1 MLFGDRI
8 KELRNLA
15 DMSQQEL
22 ANRTGLSLRSIQN
35 YESNQRYPKDVA
47 ILNKL
52 CAALGTTIEELMKEE
67 DQFILEAASKFGS
80 RGKNDAEKL
89 IEEVGGLF
97 AGGELNEEDKDKV
110 FRAITEKRKIII
122 KSTLP
127 KNTKRTASRM
137 NSHCPFFGIVCLLY
151 LLCWGR

>member
-52 CAALGTTIEELMKEE
+52 CGALGTTIEELMKEE

-110 FRAITEKRKIII
+110 FRAITEMYWKAKDNN
-122 KSTLP
+122 KKYTP
-127 KNTKRTASRM
+127 KKYKK
-137 NSHCPFFGIVCLLY
+137 NSESNE
-151 LLCWGR
+151 

>member
-110 FRAITEKRKIII
+110 FRAITEMYWKAKD
-122 KSTLP
+122 KNKKYTP
-127 KNTKRTASRM
+127 KKYKK
-137 NSHCPFFGIVCLLY
+137 NSDSNE
-151 LLCWGR
+151 

>member
-15 DMSQQEL
+15 EMSQQEL

-110 FRAITEKRKIII
+110 FRAITEMYWKAKDNN
-122 KSTLP
+122 KKYTP
-127 KNTKRTASRM
+127 KKYKK
-137 NSHCPFFGIVCLLY
+137 NSESNE
-151 LLCWGR
+151 

>member
-89 IEEVGGLF
+89 LEEVGVLF

-110 FRAITEKRKIII
+110 FRAITEMYWKAKDNN
-122 KSTLP
+122 KKYTP
-127 KNTKRTASRM
+127 KKYKK
-137 NSHCPFFGIVCLLY
+137 NSESNE
-151 LLCWGR
+151 

>member
-15 DMSQQEL
+15 EMSQQEL

-110 FRAITEKRKIII
+110 FRAITEMYWKAKDNN
-122 KSTLP
+122 KKYTP
-127 KNTKRTASRM
+127 KKYKKNCGS
-137 NSHCPFFGIVCLLY
+137 NE
-151 LLCWGR
+151 

>member
-52 CAALGTTIEELMKEE
+52 CTALGTTIEELMKEE

-110 FRAITEKRKIII
+110 FRAITEMYWKAKDNNI
-122 KSTLP
+122 KYTP
-127 KNTKRTASRM
+127 KKYKK
-137 NSHCPFFGIVCLLY
+137 NSGSNE
-151 LLCWGR
+151 

>member
-47 ILNKL
+47 IINKL

-110 FRAITEKRKIII
+110 FRAITEMYWKAKDNN
-122 KSTLP
+122 KKYTP
-127 KNTKRTASRM
+127 KKYKK
-137 NSHCPFFGIVCLLY
+137 NSESNE
-151 LLCWGR
+151 

>member
-110 FRAITEKRKIII
+110 FRAITEMYWKAKDNNI
-122 KSTLP
+122 KYTP
-127 KNTKRTASRM
+127 KKYKK
-137 NSHCPFFGIVCLLY
+137 NSESNE
-151 LLCWGR
+151 

>member
-110 FRAITEKRKIII
+110 FRAITEMYWKAKDNN
-122 KSTLP
+122 KKYTP
-127 KNTKRTASRM
+127 KKYKK
-137 NSHCPFFGIVCLLY
+137 NSEPNE
-151 LLCWGR
+151 

>member
-110 FRAITEKRKIII
+110 FRAITEMYWKAKDNNRKYTPI
-122 KSTLP
+122 KYK
-127 KNTKRTASRM
+127 KNSES
-137 NSHCPFFGIVCLLY
+137 NE
-151 LLCWGR
+151 

>member
-1 MLFGDRI
+1 MLFGDKI

-52 CAALGTTIEELMKEE
+52 CTALGTTIEELMKEE

-110 FRAITEKRKIII
+110 FRAITEMYWKAKDNN
-122 KSTLP
+122 KKYTP
-127 KNTKRTASRM
+127 KKYKK
-137 NSHCPFFGIVCLLY
+137 NSGSNE
-151 LLCWGR
+151 

>member
-52 CAALGTTIEELMKEE
+52 CSALGTTIEELMKEE

-110 FRAITEKRKIII
+110 FRAITEMYWKAKDNN
-122 KSTLP
+122 KKYTP
-127 KNTKRTASRM
+127 KKYKK
-137 NSHCPFFGIVCLLY
+137 NSESNE
-151 LLCWGR
+151 

>member
-22 ANRTGLSLRSIQN
+22 ANRTGLSLRSIRN

-110 FRAITEKRKIII
+110 FRAITEMYWKAKDNN
-122 KSTLP
+122 KKYTP
-127 KNTKRTASRM
+127 KKYKK
-137 NSHCPFFGIVCLLY
+137 NSESNE
-151 LLCWGR
+151 

>member
-110 FRAITEKRKIII
+110 FRAITEMYWKAKDNN
-122 KSTLP
+122 KKYTP
-127 KNTKRTASRM
+127 KKYKK
-137 NSHCPFFGIVCLLY
+137 NSGANK
-151 LLCWGR
+151 

>member
-52 CAALGTTIEELMKEE
+52 CAALGTTIEDLMKEE

-110 FRAITEKRKIII
+110 FRAITEMYWKAKDNN
-122 KSTLP
+122 KKYTP
-127 KNTKRTASRM
+127 KKYKK
-137 NSHCPFFGIVCLLY
+137 NSESNE
-151 LLCWGR
+151 

>member
-52 CAALGTTIEELMKEE
+52 CAALGTTIEKLMKEE
-67 DQFILEAASKFGS
+67 DQFIVEAASKFGS

-110 FRAITEKRKIII
+110 FRAITEMYWKAKDNN
-122 KSTLP
+122 KKFTP
-127 KNTKRTASRM
+127 KKYKK
-137 NSHCPFFGIVCLLY
+137 NSESNE
-151 LLCWGR
+151 

>member
-1 MLFGDRI
+1 MLFGDKI

-110 FRAITEKRKIII
+110 FRAITEMYWKAKDNN
-122 KSTLP
+122 KKYTP
-127 KNTKRTASRM
+127 KKYKK
-137 NSHCPFFGIVCLLY
+137 NSESNE
-151 LLCWGR
+151 

>member
-52 CAALGTTIEELMKEE
+52 CTALGTTIEELMKEE
-67 DQFILEAASKFGS
+67 DQFILEATSKFGA

-110 FRAITEKRKIII
+110 FRAITEMYWKAKD
-122 KSTLP
+122 KNKKYTP
-127 KNTKRTASRM
+127 KKYKK
-137 NSHCPFFGIVCLLY
+137 NSDSNE
-151 LLCWGR
+151 

>member
-52 CAALGTTIEELMKEE
+52 CTALSTTIEELMKEE

-110 FRAITEKRKIII
+110 FRAITEMYWKAKDNN
-122 KSTLP
+122 KKYTP
-127 KNTKRTASRM
+127 KKYKK
-137 NSHCPFFGIVCLLY
+137 NSGSNE
-151 LLCWGR
+151 

>member
-110 FRAITEKRKIII
+110 FRAITEMYWKAKDNNKKYTPKKYRK
-122 KSTLP
+122 
-127 KNTKRTASRM
+127 
-137 NSHCPFFGIVCLLY
+137 
-151 LLCWGR
+151 

>member
-52 CAALGTTIEELMKEE
+52 CTALGTTIEELMKEE

-110 FRAITEKRKIII
+110 FRAITEMYWKAKDNN
-122 KSTLP
+122 KKYTP
-127 KNTKRTASRM
+127 KKYKK
-137 NSHCPFFGIVCLLY
+137 NSEPNE
-151 LLCWGR
+151 

>member
-97 AGGELNEEDKDKV
+97 AGGVLNEEDKDKV
-110 FRAITEKRKIII
+110 FRAITEMYWKAKDNN
-122 KSTLP
+122 KKYTP
-127 KNTKRTASRM
+127 KK
-137 NSHCPFFGIVCLLY
+137 Y
-151 LLCWGR
+151 QK

>member
-110 FRAITEKRKIII
+110 FRAITEMYWKAKDNNRKY
-122 KSTLP
+122 TP
-127 KNTKRTASRM
+127 KKYKT
-137 NSHCPFFGIVCLLY
+137 NSESNE
-151 LLCWGR
+151 

>member
-15 DMSQQEL
+15 DISQQEL

-110 FRAITEKRKIII
+110 FRAITEMYWKAKDNN
-122 KSTLP
+122 KKYTP
-127 KNTKRTASRM
+127 KKYKK
-137 NSHCPFFGIVCLLY
+137 NSESNE
-151 LLCWGR
+151 

>member
-67 DQFILEAASKFGS
+67 DHFILEAASKFGS

-110 FRAITEKRKIII
+110 FRAITEMYWKAKDNN
-122 KSTLP
+122 KKYTP
-127 KNTKRTASRM
+127 KKYKK
-137 NSHCPFFGIVCLLY
+137 NSESNE
-151 LLCWGR
+151 